1 MIVYFRSST
10 EIIPYYR
17 VCNKIVVRVSNLEHN
32 HCIGSDLMGHYPS
45 SRKLNDETALAVKEV
60 LSLRPN
66 TKHVK
71 EMIEKKYGKF
81 VTLKDIHNFKMRM
94 KMRYVA
100 NLKMYSFFLKH
111 WRQH

>member
-1 MIVYFRSST
+1 MFISST

-17 VCNKIVVRVSNLEHN
+17 VCKKLVVKVSNLEHN
-32 HCIGSDLMGHYPS
+32 HRIGSDLMGHYPS

-81 VTLKDIHNFKMRM
+81 VTLKDIHNYKTRM
-94 KMRYVA
+94 KNEVHGKSKDA
-100 NLKMYSFFLKH
+100 QLLLETLEATL
-111 WRQH
+111 